1 MPISE
6 LKLAKELIRRPS
18 ITPKD
23 AGAINILAKKLRSLG
38 FKCQLINFKNIKNL
52 YAKLGKSSPNFCYA
66 GHTDV
71 VPPGNISDW
80 SVNPFKPT
88 VKNNKLIGRGANDM
102 KASIACF
109 VAAVSRFKAK
119 NKKFNGSISLLI
131 TGDEEGVAING
142 TKRVVEYLKRKR
154 EKINFCLVGEPT
166 NPNKLGEMIKI
177 GRRGSITGRLTITGT
192 QGHVAY
198 PHRANNPSNTIV
210 NILKRIKETKLD
222 NGTKKVVK
230 YLKRKKEKI
239 NFCLVGEP
247 TNPNKLGEMIK
258 IGRRGSITGRLT
270 VIGTQGHVAY
280 PHIANN
286 PSNTLVKILKKIK
299 EVKLDKG
306 TKNFQPSNLEIT
318 KINIDNH
325 TDNVIP
331 GSANAVFNIRYNDK
345 HSSSSLKRKL
355 NKIFRSITRKAK
367 CKFNIKYEVSGEA
380 FLTKPN
386 KTTYM
391 IQNTIK
397 KITGIKPKLSTAGG
411 TSDARFIRKIAPCL
425 EFGLVG
431 KTMHK
436 IDESVPLPDLKKL
449 TNIYLNILENY
460 FK

>member
-18 ITPKD
+18 ITPRD
-23 AGAINILAKKLRSLG
+23 AGTINLLAKNLRGLG
-38 FKCQLINFKNIKNL
+38 FKCQIINFKNIKNL

-71 VPPGNISDW
+71 VPPGTISDW
-80 SVNPFKPT
+80 SVNPFKPA

-119 NKKFNGSISLLI
+119 NKKINGSISLLI
-131 TGDEEGVAING
+131 TGDEEGMAING
-142 TKRVVEYLKRKR
+142 TKKVVEYLKRKK
-154 EKINFCLVGEPT
+154 EKINFCIVGEPT

-177 GRRGSITGRLTITGT
+177 GRRGSITGKLNVIGA

-198 PHRANNPSNTIV
+198 PHRANNPSDV
-210 NILKRIKETKLD
+210 
-222 NGTKKVVK
+222 
-230 YLKRKKEKI
+230 
-239 NFCLVGEP
+239 
-247 TNPNKLGEMIK
+247 MI
-258 IGRRGSITGRLT
+258 
-270 VIGTQGHVAY
+270 
-280 PHIANN
+280 
-286 PSNTLVKILKKIK
+286 KILKKIK
-299 EVKLDKG
+299 EVKLDNG

-318 KINIDNH
+318 KINIDNNA
-325 TDNVIP
+325 DNVIP
-331 GSANAVFNIRYNDK
+331 GSAEATFNIRFNNK

-355 NKIFRSITRKAK
+355 NTIFKSISKKAK
-367 CKFNIKYEVSGEA
+367 CKFNINYQVSGEA

-391 IQNTIK
+391 VQNVIK
-397 KITGIKPKLSTAGG
+397 KITKIKPKLSTTGG

-436 IDESVPLPDLKKL
+436 VDESVPLSDLKKL
-449 TNIYLNILENY
+449 SNIYLNILENY

>member
-1 MPISE
+1 MQING

-23 AGAINILAKKLRSLG
+23 AGAINVLAKNLRSLG
-38 FKCQLINFKNIKNL
+38 FNCKIINFKNVKNL
-52 YAKLGKSSPNFCYA
+52 YAKLGKSSPNFCFA

-71 VPPGNISDW
+71 VPPGNMKDW
-80 SVNPFKPT
+80 SVNPFKAV

-109 VAAVSRFKAK
+109 VAAVSEFKTQ
-119 NKKFNGSISLLI
+119 NKKFKGSISLLI
-131 TGDEEGVAING
+131 TGDEEGIAING
-142 TKRVVEYLKRKR
+142 TKR
-154 EKINFCLVGEPT
+154 
-166 NPNKLGEMIKI
+166 
-177 GRRGSITGRLTITGT
+177 
-192 QGHVAY
+192 
-198 PHRANNPSNTIV
+198 
-210 NILKRIKETKLD
+210 
-222 NGTKKVVK
+222 VVK
-230 YLKRKKEKI
+230 YLKRKKERI

-270 VIGTQGHVAY
+270 VIGSQGHVAY
-280 PHIANN
+280 PHRANN
-286 PSNTLVKILKKIK
+286 PSNTMIKILQRIK
-299 EVKLDKG
+299 ELKLDRG
-306 TKNFQPSNLEIT
+306 TKNFQPSNLEVT

-325 TDNVIP
+325 ADNVIP
-331 GSANAVFNIRYNDK
+331 GSVKAVFNIRFNDR
-345 HSSSSLKRKL
+345 HTGGTLKKKL
-355 NKIFRSITRKAK
+355 NTIFRSVTKKAK
-367 CKFNIKYEVSGEA
+367 CKFRIQYELSGES

-391 IQNTIK
+391 IQSIIK
-397 KITGIKPKLSTAGG
+397 KITGIKPKLSTSGG

-436 IDESVPLPDLKKL
+436 VDENISISDLKKL
-449 TNIYLNILENY
+449 TKIYKNILVSY